1 MKRWQNGMNV
11 VLGLWVLISPWVLGF
26 SSAPAATWTTAVL
39 GAAIVVFAGT
49 AAFEPK
55 TWEEAITVVL
65 GLAVMVSPWI
75 LSFAPGL
82 SPITSAEIAGIVVTV
97 LGIWAIAEHPGRL
110 ARRHKRPDTP

>member
-1 MKRWQNGMNV
+1 
-11 VLGLWVLISPWVLGF
+11 
-26 SSAPAATWTTAVL
+26 
-39 GAAIVVFAGT
+39 
-49 AAFEPK
+49 
-55 TWEEAITVVL
+55 
-65 GLAVMVSPWI
+65 MVSPWI